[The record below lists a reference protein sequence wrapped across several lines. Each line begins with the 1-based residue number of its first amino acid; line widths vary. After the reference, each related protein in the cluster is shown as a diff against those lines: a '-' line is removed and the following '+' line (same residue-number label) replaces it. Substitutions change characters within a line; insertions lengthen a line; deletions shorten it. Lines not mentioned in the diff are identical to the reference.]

1 MRDGW
6 WIDIGSIMGT
16 LSYLVRYLM
25 ESRPMLL
32 VILKIQNISKSL
44 QIENKSQIVKLWI
57 ILAAQWLRFKIYT
70 HYTSSY
76 SLHLVIMTSKQCYLA
91 RYLVLFNTFHNLQKT
106 LKGADWINAG
116 IDIKKKNF
124 FKKYLLFLGI

>member
-44 QIENKSQIVKLWI
+44 QIENKSQMVKLWI
-57 ILAAQWLRFKIYT
+57 VLAAQWLRFKIYT

-76 SLHLVIMTSKQCYLA
+76 SPHLVIMTSKQCYLA
-91 RYLVLFNTFHNLQKT
+91 SYLVLFNTFHNLQKT
-106 LKGADWINAG
+106 LKGTDWINAG
-116 IDIKKKNF
+116 IDIKKRTSLRNIYCF
-124 FKKYLLFLGI
+124 